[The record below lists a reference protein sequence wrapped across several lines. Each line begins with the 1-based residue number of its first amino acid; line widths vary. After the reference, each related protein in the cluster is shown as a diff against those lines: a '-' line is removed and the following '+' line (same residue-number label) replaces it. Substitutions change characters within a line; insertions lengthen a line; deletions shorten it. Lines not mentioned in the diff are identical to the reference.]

1 MLIGLTL
8 AIELALLFILNN
20 MKRNIFTTN
29 LTKTF
34 IESKVSQE
42 SIVSKYL
49 DIPIEVVQDCIAHNH
64 LINSV
69 FRDDDYNKSMGIQYN
84 AKGRLK
90 VRDFGGYGFFED
102 VYGVV
107 AYVLSLVYERKIE
120 TNNKQDFYF
129 ILKHIAYTFSDI
141 IDGKEVDPNLQPIIA
156 NAIAK
161 GKSKKKVIDLV
172 TRSWNKYDKDIWG
185 RWGVELGYLNSHFV
199 VPVEQ
204 YYIDRTVDSG
214 PKYYYK
220 AKDPCYAYML
230 GTNRQGIRLI
240 KLYFPRRNRRTEL
253 KFVTNCNVLEG
264 LPNLELDNYDY
275 ILITKSS
282 KDRLSIGNHLFNNP
296 LYGGT
301 QKLNIGIIN
310 LPSENYNLK
319 QIEYDWLV
327 KKLADDGMIL
337 SLLDFD
343 QTGRAGAKYL
353 EETYGIPYLFITR
366 GEFGL
371 PNFESKDFAD
381 LHDRFNKN
389 QINRFIED
397 TKKYV
402 EIRFKKG
409 LQDTDAYLN
418 EGLFCDNIPFL

>member
-1 MLIGLTL
+1 
-8 AIELALLFILNN
+8 

-34 IESKVSQE
+34 IESKISQE

-69 FRDDDYNKSMGIQYN
+69 FRDDDCNKSMGIQYN

-129 ILKHIAYTFSDI
+129 VLKHIAYTFSDI

-185 RWGVELGYLNSHFV
+185 HWGVELSYLNSHFV

-204 YYIDRTVDSG
+204 YYIDRTVDSD

-220 AKDPCYAYML
+220 VKDPCYAYML

-301 QKLNIGIIN
+301 RKLNIGIIN
-310 LPSENYNLK
+310 LPSENYELK

-409 LQDTDAYLN
+409 LQDTDAYL
-418 EGLFCDNIPFL
+418 EDGLLCDNIPFF